1 MKKALSLL
9 FNPRYLLA
17 AAIFS
22 SAGKSYNAYVRIL
35 WLALVILL
43 QLSAAAVFASDRPVV
58 REVLVAKEGT
68 GARIE
73 IKADKAL
80 TYRSYLMTGLE
91 KWVIDLPGAKTTFA
105 GDESKKMRTPPLE
118 RITVRQKE
126 VNGDNLTRIGF
137 DFKGEVDF
145 SLKQNLLDK
154 GHLIVIIK
162 PLQPFPQKRAAET
175 SVSNAAKT
183 LPALNLK

>member
-1 MKKALSLL
+1 MKKTLTSP
-9 FNPRYLLA
+9 FKPRYLPA
-17 AAIFS
+17 AAILS
-22 SAGKSYNAYVRIL
+22 SASNSYNAYARIHR
-35 WLALVILL
+35 LALVILL
-43 QLSAAAVFASDRPVV
+43 QLSAANVFAAERPVV
-58 REVLVAKEGT
+58 REVLVSKEGT
-68 GARIE
+68 GARVE

-80 TYRSYLMTGLE
+80 TYRSYLMPGLE

-126 VNGDNLTRIGF
+126 VNGDNLTRIGI

-145 SLKQNLLDK
+145 SLKEDLLDN

-162 PLQPFPQKRAAET
+162 PLQPFPQKGAAET
-175 SVSNAAKT
+175 SVPNAAKA
-183 LPALNLK
+183 LPALSLK

>member
-1 MKKALSLL
+1 MLALL
-9 FNPRYLLA
+9 FLLA
-17 AAIFS
+17 AATV
-22 SAGKSYNAYVRIL
+22 AC
-35 WLALVILL
+35 
-43 QLSAAAVFASDRPVV
+43 AAERPVV
-58 REVLVAKEGT
+58 REVLVSKEGT

-80 TYRSYLMTGLE
+80 TYKSYLMPGLE
-91 KWVIDLPGAKTTFA
+91 KWVVDLPGAKTTFA

-145 SLKQNLLDK
+145 SLKEDLLDK
-154 GHLIVIIK
+154 GHLIIIMK
-162 PLQPFPQKRAAET
+162 PSKSSPQQRAAE
-175 SVSNAAKT
+175 VSPTPAAKT
-183 LPALNLK
+183 ISDLNQK